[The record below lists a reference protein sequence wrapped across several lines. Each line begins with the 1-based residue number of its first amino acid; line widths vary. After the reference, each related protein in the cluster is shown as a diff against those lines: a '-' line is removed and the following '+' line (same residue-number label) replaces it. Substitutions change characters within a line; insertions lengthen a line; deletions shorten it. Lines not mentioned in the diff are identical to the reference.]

1 MEAEVVKWSV
11 VVATLRTLLGWNQ
24 GQLEEASGVYPRALS
39 KYELEWFPPSKENR
53 RKVEKALG
61 FEDGWP
67 KEVEIFLGGLR
78 AEMTSPNRGL
88 GDADEIQEAAAE
100 ASRLMQSA
108 LWLGIEYVREGE
120 TSLLP
125 WSRFIVT
132 LRTLRGWSQADLGEV
147 AGIDKMTVNR
157 AEVSGRPTPSVK
169 AKLEGAFFGTSR
181 LRAEIAR
188 FHLGGLRA
196 LMRAPQRAA
205 VMAGIVEAGD
215 VNAQFV
221 EAALRAGRRQESLG
235 ARKHEVDPNGHS
247 VSSSAS
253 SEGLSLIFLEE

>member
-1 MEAEVVKWSV
+1 
-11 VVATLRTLLGWNQ
+11 
-24 GQLEEASGVYPRALS
+24 
-39 KYELEWFPPSKENR
+39 
-53 RKVEKALG
+53 
-61 FEDGWP
+61 
-67 KEVEIFLGGLR
+67 
-78 AEMTSPNRGL
+78 
-88 GDADEIQEAAAE
+88 AE

-108 LWLGIEYVREGE
+108 LWLGIEYVRGGE
-120 TSLLP
+120 ASLLP

-157 AEVSGRPTPSVK
+157 AEVRGRPTPSVK
-169 AKLEGAFFGTSR
+169 AKLEGAFFGPSR

-221 EAALRAGRRQESLG
+221 EAALRAGRRQVSLG
-235 ARKHEVDPNGHS
+235 ARNHEVDPNGHS
-247 VSSSAS
+247 V
-253 SEGLSLIFLEE
+253 

>member
-11 VVATLRTLLGWNQ
+11 VVATLRTLKGWNQ
-24 GQLEEASGVYPRALS
+24 GQLEEASGVYSRALS
-39 KYELEWFPPSKENR
+39 KYELEWYLPSIENR

-61 FEDGWP
+61 FEGGWP
-67 KEVEIFLGGLR
+67 KEVEIFLGELR
-78 AEMTSPNRGL
+78 TEMTSPMRGR
-88 GDADEIQEAAAE
+88 GEACEIQEAAAE

-108 LWLGIEYVREGE
+108 LWLGIEYVRGGE

-125 WSRFIVT
+125 WSRFIAT
-132 LRTLRGWSQADLGEV
+132 LRTLRGWSQADLGKV

-157 AEVSGRPTPSVK
+157 AEVGRRPTPSVK

-205 VMAGIVEAGD
+205 VMAGIVEAGG

-221 EAALRAGRRQESLG
+221 EAALRAGRSQESPG
-235 ARKHEVDPNGHS
+235 ARNHEVDPNGHS

-253 SEGLSLIFLEE
+253 SEGPPIFLEE